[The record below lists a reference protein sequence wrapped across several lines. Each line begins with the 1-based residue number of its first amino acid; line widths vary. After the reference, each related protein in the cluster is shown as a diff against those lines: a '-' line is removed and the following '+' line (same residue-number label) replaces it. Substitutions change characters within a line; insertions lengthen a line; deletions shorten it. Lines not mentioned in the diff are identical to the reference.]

1 LLRTFVVDGD
11 GAGAGRRVPA
21 DVSVVGHNDMPVVDM
36 VAPPLTTVRIGHA
49 AMGREAA
56 LLLLRALEGEGG
68 GSRGAAAVLPR
79 PELVVRGSTAAPA
92 PAEGSAWAV
101 LR

>member
-1 LLRTFVVDGD
+1 
-11 GAGAGRRVPA
+11 VPA
-21 DVSVVGHNDMPVVDM
+21 DVSVVGHNDMPLVDM

-49 AMGREAA
+49 AMEREAP
-56 LLLLRALEGEGG
+56 LLLLR
-68 GSRGAAAVLPR
+68 
-79 PELVVRGSTAAPA
+79 PELVFRGSTAAPA